1 MHKRM
6 AGIQDSPQSS
16 FGWLVITLCCLLIHI
31 HGFALDP
38 LKPLSTQIHHNWRSE
53 EGLPQDS
60 ATALLESRDGFLWIG
75 TRSGLV
81 RFDGAVFE
89 NFSRMNVPDFN
100 HNEIQCLAET
110 ADGSLWIGT
119 SEPGL
124 YRFQRGSVQT
134 LGPAEGLPER
144 PIRRLLCDRQ
154 GTLWAAPA
162 EGPLYRLEG
171 ARFRPLSSDL
181 SQLRIGALA
190 EAPDG
195 TLWVGTAGSG
205 LWRVHQDR
213 LVLAALTATDITA
226 LAAPTEEMVWVGTR
240 SLGLLALVEGRLEA
254 PRWTRA
260 LPAGT
265 IASLQQDREGSLW
278 IGVEQHGLVRRNP
291 AGRLEAAPEPAGT
304 RWTALSLLEDR
315 SGALWAGSE
324 ARGLHVFHPVP
335 FQGLPVSGGKP
346 EEPARAVCQD
356 SEGTV
361 WCLTGE
367 QTLGVLRHGHIER
380 VAMKGSL
387 SGPIASLWPRRAG
400 GLWLGTRDGQIHAL
414 EQDRLRRISWPEG
427 PRPATIQALY
437 EDAQGTLWAATP
449 RQGLLA
455 FPKGSAP
462 HLFPAIQGVLA
473 MTAGA
478 AGPLYLA
485 SSTLGLGILEAG
497 QVRWLGRPEGL
508 GSGGAQAL
516 CLDPEGRLW
525 IGTPDGLKVLQD
537 GVLRGFANHTGP
549 LALAIHFIL
558 ADADGRLWLGTGQG
572 LFRLSRNTLLKGLDE
587 AGPIPAVLFDHHD
600 GMPSRETQSG
610 AQPLTWATREGDLYF
625 STSRGLA
632 RLAGQAT
639 QTRSL
644 PMRLHKLKAES
655 DETILPDT
663 DPIEVP
669 PGTHRFEIY
678 YTATCLTRADK
689 VRFRYRLEG
698 LESVWNEVDDR
709 RFAAYSNLP
718 PGSYRFALQAWRL
731 DEEGPP
737 QVLFLPVNIRPFF
750 HQRTVFWLFCALVLA
765 AFGWWLLRLRLQQL
779 EARTAVFAERNR
791 MAREIHDH
799 LAQGFTGVLL
809 QLEAA
814 EAKLTRMQG
823 DPAPILVRLE
833 HARNLAAASL
843 QEARRSVMTLRPRR
857 PAGTDLLGALHELAD
872 RLLTG
877 TDIQVELAQSGRA
890 RPLSDH
896 LEEELLRMGREALT
910 NALRHGRAKWV
921 RVTLIFEEQQV
932 QLSIADDGQ
941 GFDPRAEGG
950 GYGLRSIRETIKRL
964 KGHLDID
971 SSLGLGSCITITLP
985 IRRWRP

>member
-1 MHKRM
+1 MHSRM
-6 AGIQDSPQSS
+6 AGNRCSPQRS
-16 FGWLVITLCCLLIHI
+16 FGWLVLLLCSLWIHG

-38 LKPLSTQIHHNWRSE
+38 LKPLATQIHRSWRSE
-53 EGLPQDS
+53 DGLPQDS

-81 RFDGAVFE
+81 RFDGATFE
-89 NFSRMNVPDFN
+89 TFSRMNVPGFN

-124 YRFQRGSVQT
+124 YRLQRGSIQS
-134 LGPAEGLPER
+134 LGRAEGLPER
-144 PIRRLLCDRQ
+144 PIRRLLCDRK
-154 GTLWAAPA
+154 GTLWAAPV

-171 ARFRPLSSDL
+171 SRFQALSSDS

-190 EAPDG
+190 ESPEG
-195 TLWVGTAGSG
+195 TLWVGTAGGG
-205 LWRVHQDR
+205 LWRVRQDR

-226 LAAPTEEMVWVGTR
+226 LTVPAEDVVWVGTR
-240 SLGLLALVEGRLEA
+240 SMGLLSLVEGRLEG
-254 PRWTRA
+254 PRWARA
-260 LPAGT
+260 LPSGP
-265 IASLQQDREGSLW
+265 ISSLMQDREGGLW
-278 IGVEQHGLVRRNP
+278 LGIEEHGLVRRNP
-291 AGRLEAAPEPAGT
+291 EGRLEAAPDPAGT
-304 RWTALSLLEDR
+304 RWTALALLEDR
-315 SGALWAGSE
+315 AGALWAGSE

-335 FQGLPVSGGKP
+335 FQGLPVSGGHS
-346 EEPARAVCQD
+346 EEPAWAVCQD
-356 SEGTV
+356 ADGTV

-367 QTLGVLRHGHIER
+367 QTLGVVRHGRIER
-380 VAMKGSL
+380 VSMPESLGS
-387 SGPIASLWPRRAG
+387 PITSLWPRRAG
-400 GLWLGTRDGQIHAL
+400 GLWLGTRDGQISAL
-414 EQDRLRRISWPEG
+414 AQNHLRRLRWPES
-427 PRPATIQALY
+427 PRPTTIQALY
-437 EDAQGTLWAATP
+437 EDGQGTLWAATP

-455 FPKGSAP
+455 FPKGAAP
-462 HLFPAIQGVLA
+462 HLFPTIQGVLA
-473 MTAGA
+473 MTSGA

-497 QVRWLGRPEGL
+497 QVRWLGRQEGL

-516 CLDPEGRLW
+516 YLDRTGRLW
-525 IGTPDGLKVLQD
+525 IGTPDGLKIFEN
-537 GVLRGFANHTGP
+537 GALRGFADHSGP
-549 LALAIHFIL
+549 LVLAIHAIL
-558 ADADGRLWLGTGQG
+558 EDAGGRLWLGTGQG
-572 LFRLSRNTLLKGLDE
+572 VFRIPRSALLKGLDDP
-587 AGPIPAVLFDHHD
+587 GPVPTVLFDHHD
-600 GMPSRETQSG
+600 GMPSRETRAG
-610 AQPLTWATREGDLYF
+610 AQPLAWATRERDLYL

-632 RLAGQAT
+632 RLEGRAAQPLS
-639 QTRSL
+639 QPL
-644 PMRLHKLKAES
+644 RLHKLKAES
-655 DETILPDT
+655 DESILPEA

-678 YTATCLTRADK
+678 YTATSLTRADK

-698 LESVWNEVDDR
+698 LESVWNEVGDR
-709 RFAAYSNLP
+709 RFAPYSNLP

-731 DEEGPP
+731 DEEAPP
-737 QVLFLPVNIRPFF
+737 QELFLAVHIQPFF
-750 HQRTVFWLFCALVLA
+750 YQRPLFWIFCALVLA

-823 DPAPILVRLE
+823 DPAPILTRLE
-833 HARNLAAASL
+833 HARSLAAASL

-857 PAGTDLLGALHELAD
+857 PAGTDLLGALQELSN
-872 RLLTG
+872 RLLAG

-896 LEEELLRMGREALT
+896 LEEELLRMGQEALT

-921 RVTLIFEEQQV
+921 RVTLRFEERQV

-941 GFDPRAEGG
+941 GFDPKVRGG

-964 KGHLDID
+964 KGHLDVD
-971 SSLGLGSCITITLP
+971 SSLGFGSCITITLP

>member
-1 MHKRM
+1 M
-6 AGIQDSPQSS
+6 AGHRRFSQRS
-16 FGWLVITLCCLLIHI
+16 FGWLLIPLVSLLIHAP
-31 HGFALDP
+31 GFALDP
-38 LKPLSTQIHHNWRSE
+38 LKPLATQIHRSWRSE
-53 EGLPQDS
+53 DGLPQDS

-75 TRSGLV
+75 TRAGLV
-81 RFDGAVFE
+81 RFDGATFE
-89 NFSRMNVPDFN
+89 TFSRLNVPGFN

-119 SEPGL
+119 SESGL
-124 YRFQRGSVQT
+124 YRFQRGVLQS
-134 LGPAEGLPER
+134 LGPDEGLPER
-144 PIRRLLCDRQ
+144 PIRRLHCDRK
-154 GTLWAAPA
+154 GTLWAAPV

-171 ARFRPLSSDL
+171 SRFQAISSDS

-190 EAPDG
+190 ESPEG
-195 TLWVGTAGSG
+195 TLWVGTTGGG
-205 LWRVHQDR
+205 LWRVRQDR

-226 LAAPTEEMVWVGTR
+226 LAAPAEDVVWVGTR
-240 SLGLLALVEGRLEA
+240 SLGLLSLIEGRLEV
-254 PRWTRA
+254 PRWARA
-260 LPAGT
+260 LPSGPIST
-265 IASLQQDREGSLW
+265 LMQDRAGALW
-278 IGVEQHGLVRRNP
+278 LGIEQQGLLRRNP
-291 AGRLEAAPEPAGT
+291 AGRLEAAPDPAGT
-304 RWTALSLLEDR
+304 HWTPQSLLEDR
-315 SGALWAGSE
+315 AGALWAGSE

-335 FQGLPVSGGKP
+335 FQGLPVSGGRL
-346 EEPARAVCQD
+346 EEPAWAVCQD
-356 SEGTV
+356 SDGTV
-361 WCLTGE
+361 WCLTGD
-367 QTLGVLRHGHIER
+367 QVLGVVRHGRIER
-380 VAMKGSL
+380 VALPGGL
-387 SGPIASLWPRRAG
+387 SGPITALWPRRAG

-414 EQDRLRRISWPEG
+414 AQNRLRRLPWPEG
-427 PRPATIQALY
+427 RPTTIQALY
-437 EDAQGTLWAATP
+437 EDGQGTLWAATP

-455 FPKGSAP
+455 FPKGAAP
-462 HLFPAIQGVLA
+462 HLFPTVQGVLA
-473 MTAGA
+473 MTSGP

-497 QVRWLGRPEGL
+497 QVRWLGRQEGL
-508 GSGGAQAL
+508 GSRGAQAL
-516 CLDPEGRLW
+516 YLDPEGRLW
-525 IGTPDGLKVLQD
+525 LGTPDGLKVFQN
-537 GVLRGFANHTGP
+537 GAIRGFADRTGP
-549 LALAIHFIL
+549 VALAIHAL
-558 ADADGRLWLGTGQG
+558 LEDAGGRLWLGTGQG
-572 LFRLSRNTLLKGLDE
+572 LFRIPRSALLKGLDDP
-587 AGPIPAVLFDHHD
+587 GPIPTVLFDHHD
-600 GMPSRETQSG
+600 GMPSRETQGG
-610 AQPLTWATREGDLYF
+610 AQPLAWATREGDLYIP
-625 STSRGLA
+625 TSRGLA
-632 RLAGQAT
+632 RLEGRAAQPLS
-639 QTRSL
+639 QPL
-644 PMRLHKLKAES
+644 RLHKLKVES
-655 DETILPDT
+655 DETILPEV

-678 YTATCLTRADK
+678 YTATSLTRADK

-698 LESVWNEVDDR
+698 LESVWNEVGDR

-737 QVLFLPVNIRPFF
+737 QELFLPVHVRPFF
-750 HQRTVFWLFCALVLA
+750 HQRAVFWLFCALVLA

-823 DPAPILVRLE
+823 DPAPILTRLE
-833 HARNLAAASL
+833 HARSLAAASL

-877 TDIQVELAQSGRA
+877 TDIQVELAQAGRT

-896 LEEELLRMGREALT
+896 LEEELLRMGQEALT

-921 RVTLIFEEQQV
+921 RVTLRFEERQV

-941 GFDPRAEGG
+941 GFDPKVRGG

-964 KGHLDID
+964 KGRLDVD
-971 SSLGLGSCITITLP
+971 SSLGFGSCITITLP